1 MFIGLNRIAVKVN
14 KIYFD
19 SKMIRKLYFKSSKK
33 GDDVLQGMINNKRKR
48 QETDP
53 IFMKPIKF
61 SLRDYIGGVVMV
73 AKNML
78 QRRKRPS
85 LNQQ

>member
-78 QRRKRPS
+78 
-85 LNQQ
+85 

>member
-1 MFIGLNRIAVKVN
+1 
-14 KIYFD
+14 
-19 SKMIRKLYFKSSKK
+19 MIRKLYFKSSKK